1 MTTQTTDRKVDGL
14 GHDPIARRFRLPVA
28 AATLL
33 YSGALVMGDATGY
46 AANAVEG
53 AGNGDLV
60 VHGIACKR
68 VDNSA
73 GTAGALSVDVER
85 TIADFTN
92 GTGTNAI
99 TIADV
104 GHQAYAIDNQT
115 LSRHNGGNTRP
126 CVGRIHSITD
136 AGRIMVEVGSHA
148 AGAPAGSSSDRDV
161 VLAAGADLSAAQF
174 HFVKLDGSGD
184 VVLCSAEG
192 EEPLGVL
199 QNAPAAAAPAIV
211 RYEGVTQLVGSAAL
225 AVGARVATTNAGRA
239 KAAVTG
245 RTDTSD
251 AGAANDA
258 LLGSHAAAILL
269 GAISG
274 NGVAAKALLRFS
286 GSVPQTAS

>member
-1 MTTQTTDRKVDGL
+1 MSNITTDRKVDGL
-14 GHDPIARRFRLPVA
+14 GHDPLARRFRLPVA

-33 YSGALVMGDATGY
+33 YSGALIMGNALGY

-60 VHGIACKR
+60 VHGIACRR

-73 GTAGALSVDVER
+73 GAAGDLSVDVER

-104 GHQAYAIDNQT
+104 GRMAYAIDNQT

-126 CVGRIHSITD
+126 CVGRIHSIT
-136 AGRIMVEVGSHA
+136 ATGRIMVEVGSHA
-148 AGAPAGSSSDRDV
+148 ASPGTPGGGDL
-161 VLAAGADLSAAQF
+161 VLTAGADLSAAQY

-184 VVLCSAEG
+184 VVLCSAAG

-199 QNAPAAAAPAIV
+199 QNAPEATEPAIV
-211 RYEGVTQLVGSAAL
+211 RYDGVTQLVGSTNL

-239 KAAVTG
+239 KAVVTG
-245 RTDTSD
+245 RTDTD
-251 AGAANDA
+251 AGATNDP
-258 LLGSHAAAILL
+258 LVGSHAAAILL

-274 NGVAAKALLRFS
+274 DGVAAKALLRLS
-286 GSVPQTAS
+286 GAVPQTAS